1 MTLTEALAKLNEA
14 QFTITGSLAV
24 EVWVNP
30 EPVPFE
36 KRFSGNHKLL
46 KKGDSWGTLFD
57 AGWFHFTGILPKIPK
72 ETHPVLLL
80 DVNGE
85 MLLYTPEGI
94 PLRGLTSTA
103 STFDRTLGE
112 PVKKVF
118 YLPPGL
124 SEGDIID
131 YWGDA
136 GCNDLFGE
144 LKENGTLKQADI
156 AFVREDIREL
166 FYDFEFLLNLEKCS
180 FESAVQRTP
189 LTISA
194 IGHSHLDLAWLWPL
208 RETRRKIGRTL
219 ATVFTL
225 MERYPDYVYG
235 ISQPR
240 LLGWVKK
247 DYPYLFEKLKKFV
260 QEGRIELLGAMW
272 VESDTNIPS
281 GESLVRQIIYGKEFW
296 SKEFGAEIDTLW
308 LPDTFGFSASL
319 PQIMKK
325 SGLTSLITMKLSW
338 NRVNRF
344 PYHSFWWK
352 GIDGT
357 RVLVHMLPEGTYNSP
372 ALPQSAEKIESEYR
386 ERDISSHALM
396 VYGIGDG
403 GGGPG
408 AEHLERLKRL
418 GSINKPLHVKKEKVE
433 SFLGNL
439 KKESTLFPTW
449 EGELY
454 LERHQG
460 TFTTNGKSK
469 FYNEQMEVMLFKTEF
484 LSVLGL
490 VFLDIPYPK
499 KEIDSLWKEM
509 LLYQFHDILPG
520 TSIKRVYEE
529 SWDRYRKMLHACNK
543 IIKGIPLK
551 LAALFS
557 GNPLTE
563 RNAVPNSNLPPSG
576 WVLAFN
582 FLPWNT
588 KEWVE
593 LKSGWSEIN
602 VPAMGF
608 ALLPPDKGQKVFLE
622 LKYSDKKIENDLL
635 ILTFDDNGSIRS
647 LYDREAGREVI
658 QQKKAANVFTV
669 FPDPGD
675 AWDFDPEYRK
685 SGEMATIA
693 KRDSFVKGPYLYTVQ
708 TFIYGKSRIMQE
720 IRLTAGNRRI
730 DFTLKI
736 DWHEEGT
743 MLRVSF
749 PVNIPGGRAFC
760 GSAFGAVER
769 PVQNTTSWEK
779 AKDEVPVHGW
789 ADISAGSYGAS
800 LISPAKYGYRVKD
813 NTLDLCLLRSVPFPG
828 SSLLNQGYT
837 DLGPQEC
844 CYSFLPHKGGYVAGE
859 VVTEAQN
866 IQYPVLITAID
877 DQKLPELKVGLTFES
892 FFEITEKQVIIS
904 SVKQAESGQ
913 GIIIRLYE
921 SSGSPVNALLNIH
934 PRILAL
940 YPCISEVTLLEVFK
954 RKIPCTGTSAVLDF
968 TPFEIKTVLL
978 ASKEH

>member
-1 MTLTEALAKLNEA
+1 MTLTEALAKLKEA
-14 QFTITGSLAV
+14 QFTISGSLAV

-46 KKGDSWGTLFD
+46 KEGDSWGTLFD

-72 ETHPVLLL
+72 KTHPVLLL

-85 MLLYTPEGI
+85 MLLYTAKGL
-94 PLRGLTSTA
+94 PLRGLTSKA

-118 YLPPGL
+118 YLPPDL
-124 SEGDIID
+124 SAGDKID

-144 LKENGTLKQADI
+144 LKENGTLKQAAI
-156 AFVREDIREL
+156 AFVKEDIRKL

-180 FESAVQRTP
+180 WEAPEQGSPF
-189 LTISA
+189 TISA

-225 MERYPDYVYG
+225 MERYPGYVYG

-247 DYPYLFEKLKKFV
+247 DYPFLFEKLKEFI

-281 GESLVRQIIYGKEFW
+281 GESMVRQIIYGKKFW
-296 SKEFGAEIDTLW
+296 SKEFRAEVNTLW

-319 PQIMKK
+319 PQIMEK
-325 SGLTSLITMKLSW
+325 SGITSLITMKLSW

-372 ALPQSAEKIESEYR
+372 ALPQSAAKIESEYR
-386 ERDISSHALM
+386 ERNVSSHALM

-408 AEHLERLKRL
+408 AEHLERLKRM
-418 GSINKPLHVKKEKVE
+418 GSINKLLHVKQEKVE

-439 KKESTLFPTW
+439 EKESDGFPTW

-499 KEIDSLWKEM
+499 KEIDSLWREM

-520 TSIKRVYEE
+520 TSIKRVYKE
-529 SWDRYRKMLHACNK
+529 SWDRYRKMVQVCNK
-543 IIKGIPLK
+543 IIRELPVK

-557 GNPLTE
+557 GNPLIKGT
-563 RNAVPNSNLPPSG
+563 AVPSSNLLPASRI
-576 WVLAFN
+576 LAFN
-582 FLPWNT
+582 FLPWKT
-588 KEWVE
+588 TEWVASR
-593 LKSGWSEIN
+593 KGWAEIN

-608 ALLPPDKGQKVFLE
+608 TLMTPDEGKREFPE
-622 LKYSDKKIENDLL
+622 LKCCDKKIENDLL
-635 ILTFDDNGSIRS
+635 ILSFDSKGSIIS

-658 QQKKAANVFTV
+658 QKKKGANVFTV

-685 SGEMATIA
+685 KGKRITPV
-693 KRDSFVKGPYLYTVQ
+693 KRDSFVKGPYLYTIQ
-708 TFIYGKSRIMQE
+708 LFTFRESRILQE
-720 IRLTAGNRRI
+720 IRLTSGSRRI

-736 DWHEEGT
+736 EWHEEGT

-749 PVNIPGGRAFC
+749 PLNIPGGRAFC

-769 PVQNTTSWEK
+769 PVKNTTSRDR
-779 AKDEVPVHGW
+779 AKDEVPVQGW
-789 ADISAGSYGAS
+789 ADISTGSYGAS
-800 LISPAKYGYRVKD
+800 LISPAKYGYRVKE
-813 NTLDLCLLRSVPFPG
+813 NILDLCLLRSVPFPG
-828 SSLLNQGYT
+828 SPLLNQGYT
-837 DLGPQEC
+837 DLGAREC
-844 CYSFLPHKGGYVAGE
+844 RYSFLPHRGNYAAGE
-859 VVTEAQN
+859 VVNTARELR
-866 IQYPVLITAID
+866 YPVLITANAD
-877 DQKLPELKVGLTFES
+877 RKMPELKDEFISES
-892 FFEITEKQVIIS
+892 FFKISRKQVIIS
-904 SVKQAESGQ
+904 SVKQAESGK
-913 GIIIRLYE
+913 GLIIRLYE
-921 SSGSPVNALLNIH
+921 SSGLPVKARLHVH
-934 PRILAL
+934 PRILTL
-940 YPCISEVTLLEVFK
+940 YPCISEVNLLEVFE
-954 RKIPCTGTSAVLDF
+954 RKISSTDTSAVLDF
-968 TPFEIKTVLL
+968 TPYEIKTILL
-978 ASKEH
+978 AAKEN